1 VRNIYYSIALLV
13 LYGDLIK
20 RILPA
25 SVSLL
30 VLYALATVILLRICV
45 RKSRS
50 KTPVSIE
57 GKAVFV
63 STLILITL
71 YMLQLMTSFSVP
83 FMDVLTHAMYM
94 CIPLLYIV
102 VVQKFC
108 PQFDLAALGSAFLIL
123 MIPVNVIGF
132 VQYFINPNFFISS
145 VYSGDLGGV
154 ILRNL
159 LDGGYFSRYPSIFA
173 SADRYSAMGLMQF
186 FFTIVVFKKP
196 CSVSR
201 MGKLW
206 LVFSLVSA
214 FSALFIAGARSR
226 ILIALFAGVFMVFT
240 FVLGYIFSP
249 QYRRVRKALHKLIPL
264 LVGSI
269 IIFIIAFWSMPMQ
282 YQSFPVVELLLQ
294 SFESGDI
301 DQRVADAATYSQL
314 SAEISFFG
322 QGLGSIGNGKPGEFG
337 IRSMW
342 IESGFFWG
350 IFMFFAFMGMI
361 AAISM
366 KIWRS
371 FVVMDALSVAIY
383 VIPVL
388 LLIFGLLAGFT
399 STFELST
406 GLLLGCSIA
415 VITRSSANITG
426 GYQLSL
432 SNRNERF

>member
-1 VRNIYYSIALLV
+1 
-13 LYGDLIK
+13 
-20 RILPA
+20 
-25 SVSLL
+25 
-30 VLYALATVILLRICV
+30 
-45 RKSRS
+45 
-50 KTPVSIE
+50 
-57 GKAVFV
+57 
-63 STLILITL
+63 
-71 YMLQLMTSFSVP
+71 
-83 FMDVLTHAMYM
+83 
-94 CIPLLYIV
+94 
-102 VVQKFC
+102 
-108 PQFDLAALGSAFLIL
+108 
-123 MIPVNVIGF
+123 
-132 VQYFINPNFFISS
+132 
-145 VYSGDLGGV
+145 
-154 ILRNL
+154 
-159 LDGGYFSRYPSIFA
+159 
-173 SADRYSAMGLMQF
+173 
-186 FFTIVVFKKP
+186 
-196 CSVSR
+196 
-201 MGKLW
+201 
-206 LVFSLVSA
+206 
-214 FSALFIAGARSR
+214 
-226 ILIALFAGVFMVFT
+226 
-240 FVLGYIFSP
+240 
-249 QYRRVRKALHKLIPL
+249 
-264 LVGSI
+264 
-269 IIFIIAFWSMPMQ
+269 MQ